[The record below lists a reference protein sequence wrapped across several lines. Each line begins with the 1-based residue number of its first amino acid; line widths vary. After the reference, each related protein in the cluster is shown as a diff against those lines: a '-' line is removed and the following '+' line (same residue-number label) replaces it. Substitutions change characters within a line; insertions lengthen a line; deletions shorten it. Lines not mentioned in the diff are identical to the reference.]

1 MASPGASSGALIQT
15 ITGSNSR
22 LSRGP
27 VSFYPMK
34 ADRNNRSR
42 LDDSAGS
49 NFDTVDS
56 GYERLSKKRMQQ
68 NPSCAI
74 MQSKSNTFRST

>member
-1 MASPGASSGALIQT
+1 
-15 ITGSNSR
+15 
-22 LSRGP
+22 
-27 VSFYPMK
+27 MK